1 MRKML
6 VANSFPP
13 RGYRGPEPA
22 SEARTE
28 DENYDDDDG
37 DDDNNYDDDN
47 DDEDA
52 DDDDDDDD
60 DDADDDLE
68 LWEEERWTSSSGLR
82 SSISKPFAIIM
93 FTIIMVFNCD
103 DVVS

>member
-6 VANSFPP
+6 VANSFLP

-37 DDDNNYDDDN
+37 GDDDNNY
-47 DDEDA
+47 
-52 DDDDDDDD
+52 DD

-82 SSISKPFAIIM
+82 SSISKPFTIIM